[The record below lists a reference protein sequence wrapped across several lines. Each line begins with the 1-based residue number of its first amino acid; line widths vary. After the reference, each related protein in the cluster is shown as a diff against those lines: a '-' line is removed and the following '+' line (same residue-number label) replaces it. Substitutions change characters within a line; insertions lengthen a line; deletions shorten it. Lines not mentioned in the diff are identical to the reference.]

1 MSEKYLIFGA
11 TGSVG
16 SSLAEQLKNSGN
28 DIHLVARNES
38 EVKTIAEKLGCS
50 YTVADVLE
58 DGFIEK
64 VKSDINDI
72 KGIAYCVG
80 SIDLKPLRMVT
91 EADMNKCMKLNLY
104 SAIEAIKGFQES
116 LKKNKG
122 SVVLF
127 STVAAQRGFTNH
139 TIIASAKAAV
149 EGLTVTLAAEFAPNI
164 RVNCIAPS
172 LSKSKIAEPMLKN
185 PAIAEGIAKAHPL
198 KRLGEGKDSA
208 ALAKFLITEESSW
221 VTGQVIAVAVALGA
235 QDLFK
240 NLISGI
246 LVLVEKRFK
255 IGDWIL
261 VEGIIE
267 GIVEKIGFRSTV
279 LRKFD
284 KSLAII
290 PNFQFAE
297 NAVINISE
305 TTNWRIDWA
314 ITLQYDTTVDQL
326 KKIRN
331 EIEDHINKNDDF
343 DKAVGVAVR
352 VEKFSD
358 SSIDMRVRCFTT
370 SNSFSTW
377 LEVKEKLAIEI
388 KQIVEGNKAAFA
400 FPSQSIYI
408 EKK

>member
-28 DIHLVARNES
+28 DIHLVARNEN
-38 EVKTIAEKLGCS
+38 EVKAIAEKLGCS

-64 VKSDINDI
+64 VKSDISDI

-104 SAIEAIKGFQES
+104 SAIEAIKGFQEN

-122 SVVLF
+122 SIVLF

-149 EGLTVTLAAEFAPNI
+149 EGLAVTLAAEFAPNI

-185 PAIAEGIAKAHPL
+185 PTIAEGIAKAHPL

-208 ALAKFLITEESSW
+208 TLAKFLITEESSW
-221 VTGQVIAVAVALGA
+221 ITGQVIAVDG
-235 QDLFK
+235 
-240 NLISGI
+240 G
-246 LVLVEKRFK
+246 
-255 IGDWIL
+255 
-261 VEGIIE
+261 
-267 GIVEKIGFRSTV
+267 RS
-279 LRKFD
+279 
-284 KSLAII
+284 
-290 PNFQFAE
+290 
-297 NAVINISE
+297 
-305 TTNWRIDWA
+305 
-314 ITLQYDTTVDQL
+314 
-326 KKIRN
+326 
-331 EIEDHINKNDDF
+331 
-343 DKAVGVAVR
+343 
-352 VEKFSD
+352 
-358 SSIDMRVRCFTT
+358 
-370 SNSFSTW
+370 
-377 LEVKEKLAIEI
+377 KL
-388 KQIVEGNKAAFA
+388 
-400 FPSQSIYI
+400 S
-408 EKK
+408 

>member
-28 DIHLVARNES
+28 DIHLVARNEN
-38 EVKTIAEKLGCS
+38 EVKAIAEKLGCS

-72 KGIAYCVG
+72 KGFAYCVG

-104 SAIEAIKGFQES
+104 SAIEAIKGYQEI

-164 RVNCIAPS
+164 RVNCVAPS

-198 KRLGEGKDSA
+198 KRLGEGRDSA

-221 VTGQVIAVAVALGA
+221 VTGQIIAVDG
-235 QDLFK
+235 
-240 NLISGI
+240 G
-246 LVLVEKRFK
+246 
-255 IGDWIL
+255 
-261 VEGIIE
+261 
-267 GIVEKIGFRSTV
+267 RS
-279 LRKFD
+279 
-284 KSLAII
+284 
-290 PNFQFAE
+290 
-297 NAVINISE
+297 
-305 TTNWRIDWA
+305 
-314 ITLQYDTTVDQL
+314 
-326 KKIRN
+326 
-331 EIEDHINKNDDF
+331 
-343 DKAVGVAVR
+343 
-352 VEKFSD
+352 
-358 SSIDMRVRCFTT
+358 
-370 SNSFSTW
+370 
-377 LEVKEKLAIEI
+377 KL
-388 KQIVEGNKAAFA
+388 
-400 FPSQSIYI
+400 S
-408 EKK
+408 

>member
-38 EVKTIAEKLGCS
+38 EVKAIAEKLGCS

-64 VKSDINDI
+64 VKSDINEI
-72 KGIAYCVG
+72 KGVAYCVG

-91 EADMNKCMKLNLY
+91 EEDMNKCMKLNLY
-104 SAIEAIKGFQES
+104 SAIEVIKGFQES

-122 SVVLF
+122 SIVLF

-149 EGLTVTLAAEFAPNI
+149 EGLTVTLAAEFAPHI

-185 PAIAEGIAKAHPL
+185 PVIAEGIAKAHPL

-221 VTGQVIAVAVALGA
+221 ITGQIIAVDG
-235 QDLFK
+235 
-240 NLISGI
+240 G
-246 LVLVEKRFK
+246 
-255 IGDWIL
+255 
-261 VEGIIE
+261 
-267 GIVEKIGFRSTV
+267 RS
-279 LRKFD
+279 
-284 KSLAII
+284 
-290 PNFQFAE
+290 
-297 NAVINISE
+297 
-305 TTNWRIDWA
+305 
-314 ITLQYDTTVDQL
+314 
-326 KKIRN
+326 
-331 EIEDHINKNDDF
+331 
-343 DKAVGVAVR
+343 
-352 VEKFSD
+352 
-358 SSIDMRVRCFTT
+358 
-370 SNSFSTW
+370 
-377 LEVKEKLAIEI
+377 KL
-388 KQIVEGNKAAFA
+388 
-400 FPSQSIYI
+400 S
-408 EKK
+408 

>member
-28 DIHLVARNES
+28 DVHLVARNED
-38 EVKTIAEKLGCS
+38 EVKVIADKLGCS

-58 DGFIEK
+58 DEFIEK
-64 VKSDINDI
+64 VKIDINEI

-104 SAIEAIKGFQES
+104 SAIEAIKGYQES

-221 VTGQVIAVAVALGA
+221 ITGQIIAVDG
-235 QDLFK
+235 
-240 NLISGI
+240 G
-246 LVLVEKRFK
+246 
-255 IGDWIL
+255 
-261 VEGIIE
+261 
-267 GIVEKIGFRSTV
+267 RS
-279 LRKFD
+279 
-284 KSLAII
+284 
-290 PNFQFAE
+290 
-297 NAVINISE
+297 
-305 TTNWRIDWA
+305 
-314 ITLQYDTTVDQL
+314 
-326 KKIRN
+326 
-331 EIEDHINKNDDF
+331 
-343 DKAVGVAVR
+343 
-352 VEKFSD
+352 
-358 SSIDMRVRCFTT
+358 
-370 SNSFSTW
+370 
-377 LEVKEKLAIEI
+377 KL
-388 KQIVEGNKAAFA
+388 
-400 FPSQSIYI
+400 S
-408 EKK
+408 

>member
-28 DIHLVARNES
+28 DIHLIARNEN
-38 EVKTIAEKLGCS
+38 EVKTIAEKLGCT

-58 DGFIEK
+58 EGFIEK
-64 VKSDINDI
+64 VKSDISEI

-149 EGLTVTLAAEFAPNI
+149 EGLTVTLAAEFAPHI

-185 PAIAEGIAKAHPL
+185 PVIAEGIAKAHPL

-221 VTGQVIAVAVALGA
+221 ITGQIIAVDG
-235 QDLFK
+235 
-240 NLISGI
+240 G
-246 LVLVEKRFK
+246 
-255 IGDWIL
+255 
-261 VEGIIE
+261 
-267 GIVEKIGFRSTV
+267 RS
-279 LRKFD
+279 
-284 KSLAII
+284 
-290 PNFQFAE
+290 
-297 NAVINISE
+297 
-305 TTNWRIDWA
+305 
-314 ITLQYDTTVDQL
+314 
-326 KKIRN
+326 
-331 EIEDHINKNDDF
+331 
-343 DKAVGVAVR
+343 
-352 VEKFSD
+352 
-358 SSIDMRVRCFTT
+358 
-370 SNSFSTW
+370 
-377 LEVKEKLAIEI
+377 KL
-388 KQIVEGNKAAFA
+388 
-400 FPSQSIYI
+400 S
-408 EKK
+408 

>member
-28 DIHLVARNES
+28 DIHLVARNED
-38 EVKTIAEKLGCS
+38 EVKVIANKLDCS

-64 VKSDINDI
+64 VKSDINEI

-104 SAIEAIKGFQES
+104 SAIEAIKGYQEN

-139 TIIASAKAAV
+139 SIIASAKAAV

-221 VTGQVIAVAVALGA
+221 ITGQIIAVDG
-235 QDLFK
+235 
-240 NLISGI
+240 G
-246 LVLVEKRFK
+246 
-255 IGDWIL
+255 
-261 VEGIIE
+261 
-267 GIVEKIGFRSTV
+267 RS
-279 LRKFD
+279 
-284 KSLAII
+284 
-290 PNFQFAE
+290 
-297 NAVINISE
+297 
-305 TTNWRIDWA
+305 
-314 ITLQYDTTVDQL
+314 
-326 KKIRN
+326 
-331 EIEDHINKNDDF
+331 
-343 DKAVGVAVR
+343 
-352 VEKFSD
+352 
-358 SSIDMRVRCFTT
+358 
-370 SNSFSTW
+370 
-377 LEVKEKLAIEI
+377 KL
-388 KQIVEGNKAAFA
+388 
-400 FPSQSIYI
+400 S
-408 EKK
+408 

>member
-16 SSLAEQLKNSGN
+16 SSLAKQLKNSGN
-28 DIHLVARNES
+28 DIHLVARNEN
-38 EVKTIAEKLGCS
+38 EVKIIAEKLGCS
-50 YTVADVLE
+50 HTVADVLE

-64 VKSDINDI
+64 VKSDVNEI

-149 EGLTVTLAAEFAPNI
+149 EGLTVTLAAEFAPHI

-221 VTGQVIAVAVALGA
+221 ITGQIIAVDG
-235 QDLFK
+235 
-240 NLISGI
+240 G
-246 LVLVEKRFK
+246 
-255 IGDWIL
+255 
-261 VEGIIE
+261 
-267 GIVEKIGFRSTV
+267 RS
-279 LRKFD
+279 
-284 KSLAII
+284 
-290 PNFQFAE
+290 
-297 NAVINISE
+297 
-305 TTNWRIDWA
+305 
-314 ITLQYDTTVDQL
+314 
-326 KKIRN
+326 
-331 EIEDHINKNDDF
+331 
-343 DKAVGVAVR
+343 
-352 VEKFSD
+352 
-358 SSIDMRVRCFTT
+358 
-370 SNSFSTW
+370 
-377 LEVKEKLAIEI
+377 KL
-388 KQIVEGNKAAFA
+388 
-400 FPSQSIYI
+400 S
-408 EKK
+408 

>member
-38 EVKTIAEKLGCS
+38 EVKVIAEKLGCF

-64 VKSDINDI
+64 VKSDINEI

-149 EGLTVTLAAEFAPNI
+149 EGLTVTLAAEFAPHI

-221 VTGQVIAVAVALGA
+221 ITGQIIAVDG
-235 QDLFK
+235 
-240 NLISGI
+240 G
-246 LVLVEKRFK
+246 
-255 IGDWIL
+255 
-261 VEGIIE
+261 
-267 GIVEKIGFRSTV
+267 RS
-279 LRKFD
+279 
-284 KSLAII
+284 
-290 PNFQFAE
+290 
-297 NAVINISE
+297 
-305 TTNWRIDWA
+305 
-314 ITLQYDTTVDQL
+314 
-326 KKIRN
+326 
-331 EIEDHINKNDDF
+331 
-343 DKAVGVAVR
+343 
-352 VEKFSD
+352 
-358 SSIDMRVRCFTT
+358 
-370 SNSFSTW
+370 
-377 LEVKEKLAIEI
+377 KL
-388 KQIVEGNKAAFA
+388 
-400 FPSQSIYI
+400 S
-408 EKK
+408 

>member
-28 DIHLVARNES
+28 DIHLVARNEG
-38 EVKTIAEKLGCS
+38 EVKVIADKLGCS

-64 VKSDINDI
+64 IKADINEI
-72 KGIAYCVG
+72 KGVAYCVG

-104 SAIEAIKGFQES
+104 SAIEAIKGYQES

-221 VTGQVIAVAVALGA
+221 ITGQVIAVDG
-235 QDLFK
+235 
-240 NLISGI
+240 G
-246 LVLVEKRFK
+246 
-255 IGDWIL
+255 
-261 VEGIIE
+261 
-267 GIVEKIGFRSTV
+267 RS
-279 LRKFD
+279 
-284 KSLAII
+284 
-290 PNFQFAE
+290 
-297 NAVINISE
+297 
-305 TTNWRIDWA
+305 
-314 ITLQYDTTVDQL
+314 
-326 KKIRN
+326 
-331 EIEDHINKNDDF
+331 
-343 DKAVGVAVR
+343 
-352 VEKFSD
+352 
-358 SSIDMRVRCFTT
+358 
-370 SNSFSTW
+370 
-377 LEVKEKLAIEI
+377 KL
-388 KQIVEGNKAAFA
+388 
-400 FPSQSIYI
+400 S
-408 EKK
+408 

>member
-16 SSLAEQLKNSGN
+16 SSLAEQLKNSGK

-38 EVKTIAEKLGCS
+38 EVKTIAEQLGCS

-64 VKSDINDI
+64 VKSDISDI

-104 SAIEAIKGFQES
+104 SAIEAIKGYQES

-139 TIIASAKAAV
+139 TIIASTKAAV

-185 PAIAEGIAKAHPL
+185 SAIAEGIAKAHPL

-208 ALAKFLITEESSW
+208 TLAKFLITEDSSW
-221 VTGQVIAVAVALGA
+221 VTGQIIAVDG
-235 QDLFK
+235 
-240 NLISGI
+240 G
-246 LVLVEKRFK
+246 
-255 IGDWIL
+255 
-261 VEGIIE
+261 
-267 GIVEKIGFRSTV
+267 RS
-279 LRKFD
+279 
-284 KSLAII
+284 
-290 PNFQFAE
+290 
-297 NAVINISE
+297 
-305 TTNWRIDWA
+305 
-314 ITLQYDTTVDQL
+314 
-326 KKIRN
+326 
-331 EIEDHINKNDDF
+331 
-343 DKAVGVAVR
+343 
-352 VEKFSD
+352 
-358 SSIDMRVRCFTT
+358 
-370 SNSFSTW
+370 
-377 LEVKEKLAIEI
+377 KL
-388 KQIVEGNKAAFA
+388 
-400 FPSQSIYI
+400 S
-408 EKK
+408 

>member
-38 EVKTIAEKLGCS
+38 EVKAIAEKLGCS

-72 KGIAYCVG
+72 KGVAYCVG

-104 SAIEAIKGFQES
+104 SAIETIKGFQES

-149 EGLTVTLAAEFAPNI
+149 EGLTVTLAAEFAPHI

-221 VTGQVIAVAVALGA
+221 ITGQIIAVDG
-235 QDLFK
+235 
-240 NLISGI
+240 G
-246 LVLVEKRFK
+246 
-255 IGDWIL
+255 
-261 VEGIIE
+261 
-267 GIVEKIGFRSTV
+267 RS
-279 LRKFD
+279 
-284 KSLAII
+284 
-290 PNFQFAE
+290 
-297 NAVINISE
+297 
-305 TTNWRIDWA
+305 
-314 ITLQYDTTVDQL
+314 
-326 KKIRN
+326 
-331 EIEDHINKNDDF
+331 
-343 DKAVGVAVR
+343 
-352 VEKFSD
+352 
-358 SSIDMRVRCFTT
+358 
-370 SNSFSTW
+370 
-377 LEVKEKLAIEI
+377 KL
-388 KQIVEGNKAAFA
+388 
-400 FPSQSIYI
+400 S
-408 EKK
+408 

>member
-38 EVKTIAEKLGCS
+38 EVKVISEKLGCS

-58 DGFIEK
+58 DGFTEK

-185 PAIAEGIAKAHPL
+185 SAIAEGIAKAHPL

-208 ALAKFLITEESSW
+208 ALARFLITEESSW
-221 VTGQVIAVAVALGA
+221 VTGQIIAVDG
-235 QDLFK
+235 
-240 NLISGI
+240 G
-246 LVLVEKRFK
+246 
-255 IGDWIL
+255 
-261 VEGIIE
+261 
-267 GIVEKIGFRSTV
+267 RS
-279 LRKFD
+279 
-284 KSLAII
+284 
-290 PNFQFAE
+290 
-297 NAVINISE
+297 
-305 TTNWRIDWA
+305 
-314 ITLQYDTTVDQL
+314 
-326 KKIRN
+326 
-331 EIEDHINKNDDF
+331 
-343 DKAVGVAVR
+343 
-352 VEKFSD
+352 
-358 SSIDMRVRCFTT
+358 
-370 SNSFSTW
+370 
-377 LEVKEKLAIEI
+377 KL
-388 KQIVEGNKAAFA
+388 
-400 FPSQSIYI
+400 S
-408 EKK
+408 

>member
-28 DIHLVARNES
+28 DVHLVARNES
-38 EVKTIAEKLGCS
+38 EVKVISEKLGCS

-64 VKSDINDI
+64 VKSDISDI
-72 KGIAYCVG
+72 KGVAYCVG

-127 STVAAQRGFTNH
+127 STVASQRGFTNH

-185 PAIAEGIAKAHPL
+185 PAVAEGIAKAHPL

-208 ALAKFLITEESSW
+208 ALAKFLITEDSSW
-221 VTGQVIAVAVALGA
+221 VTGQIIAVDG
-235 QDLFK
+235 
-240 NLISGI
+240 G
-246 LVLVEKRFK
+246 
-255 IGDWIL
+255 
-261 VEGIIE
+261 
-267 GIVEKIGFRSTV
+267 RS
-279 LRKFD
+279 
-284 KSLAII
+284 
-290 PNFQFAE
+290 
-297 NAVINISE
+297 
-305 TTNWRIDWA
+305 
-314 ITLQYDTTVDQL
+314 
-326 KKIRN
+326 
-331 EIEDHINKNDDF
+331 
-343 DKAVGVAVR
+343 
-352 VEKFSD
+352 
-358 SSIDMRVRCFTT
+358 
-370 SNSFSTW
+370 
-377 LEVKEKLAIEI
+377 KL
-388 KQIVEGNKAAFA
+388 
-400 FPSQSIYI
+400 S
-408 EKK
+408 